1 MDAIGSTAGRAPEL
15 PAAAQVPVLW
25 SRSLVVMIVLLV
37 VTLGFYHPVWFLR
50 RRSALNNLD
59 SPVKL
64 ALWPF
69 LVYLV
74 FIVFVLVVDIATAG
88 VPREERYGL
97 DLTMSLVRL
106 AVCFL
111 VVAQS
116 VRVKRILE
124 DHLAGPGD
132 TVARD
137 IGQQPV
143 MLSGLLTFFL
153 SIFYLQYA
161 INHYVLSE

>member
-1 MDAIGSTAGRAPEL
+1 MDAMGSTAGTAPEL
-15 PAAAQVPVLW
+15 PAAATEPALW

-50 RRSALNNLD
+50 RRGALNNLD

-69 LVYLV
+69 LVYLLFMAFAV
-74 FIVFVLVVDIATAG
+74 VVSIATVDI
-88 VPREERYGL
+88 PRAERPGL
-97 DLTMSLVRL
+97 DLTMSIGRL
-106 AVCFL
+106 AVGIL
-111 VVAQS
+111 VLVQS
-116 VRVKRILE
+116 FRVKRILE

-132 TVARD
+132 TVAYQ

-161 INHYVLSE
+161 INHYVLSK

>member
-1 MDAIGSTAGRAPEL
+1 
-15 PAAAQVPVLW
+15 
-25 SRSLVVMIVLLV
+25 
-37 VTLGFYHPVWFLR
+37 
-50 RRSALNNLD
+50 
-59 SPVKL
+59 VKL

-69 LVYLV
+69 LVYLGFMAFV
-74 FIVFVLVVDIATAG
+74 VIVSIATVD

-97 DLTMSLVRL
+97 DLTMSLARL
-106 AVCFL
+106 AVGIL
-111 VVAQS
+111 VLVQS
-116 VRVKRILE
+116 FRVKRILE

-132 TVARD
+132 TVARE